1 MAAAGFDGAI
11 EQLRQLELLAGG
23 TSRLHL
29 LDPRAKLLVSLLF
42 IVLVVSSHRYDL
54 TVLLP
59 FFCYPVLTAI
69 QAGLSLRLI
78 ALKVLPVLPFVLLV
92 GSANL
97 LFDQQP
103 HPLFGAIG
111 INGGWLSVLVL
122 VLRTVLTVS
131 AAVLL
136 VATTGFMDI
145 SRALHQLGMPRALVV
160 QLFFM
165 VRYLL
170 VLAEDAAMAVRAR
183 RLRSFGSKGMEWRPF
198 AAMLTHL
205 LLRSWERAERIHMAM
220 LARGG
225 VWCLHTS
232 GRFRF
237 GSREWCYLAGW
248 GGLFILFRQVNL
260 PVLLGE
266 QCLQLLALAGGA
278 R

>member
-1 MAAAGFDGAI
+1 MAAAGFEGTI

-23 TSRLHL
+23 TSRLHTF
-29 LDPRAKLLVSLLF
+29 DPRAKLLVSLLF
-42 IVLVVSSHRYDL
+42 IVLVVSCQRYDL
-54 TVLLP
+54 TILLP
-59 FFCYPVLTAI
+59 FFCYPVFTAA

-78 ALKVLPVLPFVLLV
+78 AVKILPVLPFVLLL

-97 LFDQQP
+97 FFDQHPQ
-103 HPLFGAIG
+103 PLFGTITIG
-111 INGGWLSVLVL
+111 GGWLSLLVL
-122 VLRTVLTVS
+122 LVRTVLTVS

-136 VATTGFMDI
+136 VATTGIMDI
-145 SRALHQLGMPRALVV
+145 SLALQQLGMPRALVV

-165 VRYLL
+165 VRYLF

-225 VWCLHTS
+225 GWCLQTNS
-232 GRFRF
+232 RFRF
-237 GSREWCYLAGW
+237 GGQEWCYLAGW
-248 GGLFILFRQVNL
+248 GGLFILFREVNL
-260 PVLLGE
+260 PQLLGNA
-266 QCLQLLALAGGA
+266 CLQLLALAGGA

>member
-1 MAAAGFDGAI
+1 MAAAGFEGAI

-29 LDPRAKLLVSLLF
+29 LDPRAKLLVSLIF
-42 IVLVVSSHRYDL
+42 IVLVVSCHRYDL
-54 TVLLP
+54 TMLLP
-59 FFCYPVLTAI
+59 FFSYPVFTAS

-78 ALKVLPVLPFVLLV
+78 ARKVLPVLPFVLLL

-97 LFDQQP
+97 LFDQHSQQF
-103 HPLFGAIG
+103 FGG
-111 INGGWLSVLVL
+111 ITISGGWFSLLVL

-136 VATTGFMDI
+136 VATTSFMDI
-145 SRALHQLGMPRALVV
+145 SLALQQLGMPRVLVV

-165 VRYLL
+165 VRYLF
-170 VLAEDAAMAVRAR
+170 VLAEDATMVVKAR

-225 VWCLHTS
+225 GWCLQTN

-237 GSREWCYLAGW
+237 GGREWCYLVGW

-260 PVLLGE
+260 PVLLGNE
-266 QCLQLLALAGGA
+266 CLQWLALAGGA